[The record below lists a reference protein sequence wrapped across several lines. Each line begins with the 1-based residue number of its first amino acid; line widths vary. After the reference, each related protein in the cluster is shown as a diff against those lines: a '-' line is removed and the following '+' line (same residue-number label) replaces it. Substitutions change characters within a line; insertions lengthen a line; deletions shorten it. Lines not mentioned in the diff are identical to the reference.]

1 MALDATVRGDGH
13 TALDGSSPDGSIV
26 RSCASLILPRFSALA
41 RSFAVPGFHHDRAGA
56 AAAAARD
63 GRDFAAHVG
72 TADLHEPSVTAMPGS
87 HTLDFSFFER
97 GERRIATPACS
108 HGENRDARGI
118 ARRARP
124 RMC

>member
-13 TALDGSSPDGSIV
+13 AALDGSSPDGSIV
-26 RSCASLILPRFSALA
+26 GSCASLILPRFSALA
-41 RSFAVPGFHHDRAGA
+41 RSFAVPGFTMIEPVQLPPLRATTETSPFTSGRRICTSRVCNCH
-56 AAAAARD
+56 ARI
-63 GRDFAAHVG
+63 AHARV
-72 TADLHEPSVTAMPGS
+72 
-87 HTLDFSFFER
+87 SFFER

-118 ARRARP
+118 AKRARP